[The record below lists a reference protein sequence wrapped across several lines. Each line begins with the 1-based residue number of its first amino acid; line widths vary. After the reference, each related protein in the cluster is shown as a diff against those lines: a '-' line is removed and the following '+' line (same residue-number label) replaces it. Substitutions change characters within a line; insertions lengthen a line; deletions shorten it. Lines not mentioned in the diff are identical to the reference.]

1 MQKLRVADIKDVREY
16 EREREEFRARI
27 IEMKK
32 RRRIHLGELLTI
44 TFEHTETMRFQ
55 VQEMARAERMVS
67 DEQIAHEV
75 ETYNQLIP
83 DDGELSGTLSRST
96 TRPSSTSGSPSSS
109 ASSGRSG
116 SASTTRP
123 TSSRVPLDEERL
135 TREEVTS
142 TVHYLKFPFTPE
154 QADALRRGP
163 ARIVVGHPEYS
174 VEAELS
180 DEQRAEL
187 ARSSADPR

>member
-1 MQKLRVADIKDVREY
+1 MQKLSVADIKDVREY

-27 IEMKK
+27 IAMKK

-44 TFEHTETMRFQ
+44 TFENTETMRFQ

-83 DDGELSGTLSRST
+83 DDGELSGTLFIEIDDKTKLYEWLPKLVGIQRAV
-96 TRPSSTSGSPSSS
+96 RFRFDDAPDVEC
-109 ASSGRSG
+109 
-116 SASTTRP
+116 
-123 TSSRVPLDEERL
+123 VPLDEERL
-135 TREEVTS
+135 TREEITS
-142 TVHYLKFPFTPE
+142 TVHYLRFPFTPE
-154 QADALRRGP
+154 QAEALRRGP

-174 VEAELS
+174 AEAELS
-180 DEQRAEL
+180 DEQREEL
-187 ARSSADPR
+187 AADLV